1 MLPRKLLPIILIA
14 MVFAAGCIGPHGHK
28 STPIIPLKP
37 VACPAGRNL
46 TIIND
51 AHNVTLKDPSYR
63 LAVNLMKDEL
73 EEAKALYRV
82 AASKKENEN
91 VLKSLSSV
99 SILFLSNST
108 VINETTIRV
117 GNATYN
123 YVVLSV
129 YDYNDP
135 HCEGDVKFSPDIL
148 RVNDVTVRLIP
159 SNWTRGTATYT
170 GIPYSTYVVGI
181 GNETC
186 KASFTELSTLIMPY
200 LRAGDYLLLI
210 NSGKDRLCRVQGN
223 LYTVHFG
230 FFKKGTEE
238 GKEVSLLLVK
248 RG

>member
-1 MLPRKLLPIILIA
+1 MLPRKLSPLLLIV
-14 MVFAAGCIGPHGHK
+14 MVFAAGCIGAHGHK
-28 STPIIPLKP
+28 STPTIQLKP
-37 VACPAGRNL
+37 AACPAGRNL
-46 TIIND
+46 TLVND
-51 AHNVTLKDPSYR
+51 AYNVTPKDPSYR
-63 LAVNLMKDEL
+63 LAVNFMNNEL

-108 VINETTIRV
+108 VINETTIRI

-129 YDYNDP
+129 YDYDDP

-148 RVNDVTVRLIP
+148 RVNDVTARLIP

-186 KASFTELSTLIMPY
+186 KVSFTELSTLIIPY
-200 LRAGDYLLLI
+200 LRAGDYILLI
-210 NSGKDRLCRVQGN
+210 NGGKDRLCRVQGS
-223 LYTVHFG
+223 LYTIHFG

>member
-1 MLPRKLLPIILIA
+1 MLPRKLRPLLLIV
-14 MVFAAGCIGPHGHK
+14 MVFAAGCIGAHGHK
-28 STPIIPLKP
+28 STPSIPLKP
-37 VACPAGRNL
+37 VACPAGENL
-46 TIIND
+46 TLVNN
-51 AHNVTLKDPSYR
+51 AHNVTPKDPAYR
-63 LAVNLMKDEL
+63 LAVDLMKGEL

-91 VLKSLSSV
+91 VLKSLSNISR
-99 SILFLSNST
+99 LFLSNST

-186 KASFTELSTLIMPY
+186 KASFTELSTLIIPY